1 MKVIDSQT
9 AEILSLGEATLE
21 EGKKI
26 VEIAGRTCYKSLNLI
41 TEGSA
46 EKFVNRMI
54 ESEHLS
60 TLEHCT
66 IYLKLP
72 RSKRDDALFFSYNKY
87 SETNSDGNYCYVTTN
102 YRVIVENEMEDVL
115 KYQCA
120 YEPINHI
127 RRITVR
133 MITNRQIANEFERHR
148 VFSFNQESSRYCNY
162 GKDKFDN
169 EITFIKPCWL
179 NVPEGK
185 YNHCIMVSKNSPDI
199 RIECVGSDEIG
210 KYYNIGE
217 DEGLFLN
224 GLVQSELTYLHL
236 INNRKWT
243 PQQARSVLP
252 LGIKSELISC
262 GFEDAWENFFK
273 RRDAPDA
280 HPMAQEIANPMH
292 KEFFKLT
299 RAL

>member
-72 RSKRDDALFFSYNKY
+72 ISKRDDALFFSYNKY
-87 SETNSDGNYCYVTTN
+87 SETNNDGNYCYVTTN

-120 YEPINHI
+120 YEPVNHI

-169 EITFIKPCWL
+169 ELKFLKPAFGNFL
-179 NVPEGK
+179 ISNEI
-185 YNHCIMVSKNSPDI
+185 Y
-199 RIECVGSDEIG
+199 DEWV
-210 KYYNIGE
+210 KQMERAEY
-217 DEGLFLN
+217 
-224 GLVQSELTYLHL
+224 SYLKL
-236 INNRKWT
+236 CKMGCNAQEAAT
-243 PQQARSVLP
+243 VLP
-252 LGIKSELISC
+252 NSTATELVMSGTTKDWEHFFDLRMKGLTGKPHPLAYDLANKIYLLFKEQ
-262 GFEDAWENFFK
+262 GVKIYPED
-273 RRDAPDA
+273 
-280 HPMAQEIANPMH
+280 
-292 KEFFKLT
+292 
-299 RAL
+299 

>member
-1 MKVIDSQT
+1 MKVIDGQT
-9 AEILSLGEATLE
+9 AEILSLGEATLD

-46 EKFVNRMI
+46 EKFVSRMI
-54 ESEHLS
+54 NSKHLS

-66 IYLKLP
+66 IYLKIP
-72 RSKRDDALFFSYNKY
+72 KNKKDDALFFSYNKY
-87 SETNSDGNYCYVTTN
+87 SEVNSDDNYYYVTTN

-169 EITFIKPCWL
+169 ELKFLKPTF
-179 NVPEGK
+179 GK
-185 YNHCIMVSKNSPDI
+185 FLISNDI
-199 RIECVGSDEIG
+199 YDEWV
-210 KYYNIGE
+210 KQMEHAEY
-217 DEGLFLN
+217 
-224 GLVQSELTYLHL
+224 SYLKL
-236 INNRKWT
+236 CKMGCNAQEAAT
-243 PQQARSVLP
+243 VLP
-252 LGIKSELISC
+252 NSTATELVMSGTTKDWEHFFDLRMKGLTGKSHPLAYDLANKIYLLFKEQSVKIYP
-262 GFEDAWENFFK
+262 ED
-273 RRDAPDA
+273 
-280 HPMAQEIANPMH
+280 
-292 KEFFKLT
+292 
-299 RAL
+299 

>member
-26 VEIAGRTCYKSLNLI
+26 VSLNLI

-72 RSKRDDALFFSYNKY
+72 RGNRDDALFFSYNKY

-133 MITNRQIANEFERHR
+133 MVTNRQIANEFERHR

-169 EITFIKPCWL
+169 ELKFLKPTFGNFLIS
-179 NVPEGK
+179 NEI
-185 YNHCIMVSKNSPDI
+185 Y
-199 RIECVGSDEIG
+199 DEWV
-210 KYYNIGE
+210 KQMERAEY
-217 DEGLFLN
+217 
-224 GLVQSELTYLHL
+224 SYLKL
-236 INNRKWT
+236 CKLGCNAQEAAT
-243 PQQARSVLP
+243 VLP
-252 LGIKSELISC
+252 NSTATELVMSGTTKDWEHFFDLRMKGLTGKPHPLAYDLANKVYLLFKEQGVKIYP
-262 GFEDAWENFFK
+262 ED
-273 RRDAPDA
+273 
-280 HPMAQEIANPMH
+280 
-292 KEFFKLT
+292 
-299 RAL
+299 

>member
-1 MKVIDSQT
+1 MKVIDNQT
-9 AEILSLGEATLE
+9 AEILSLGEATLD

-46 EKFVNRMI
+46 EKFVSRMI
-54 ESEHLS
+54 NSKHLS

-66 IYLKLP
+66 IYLKIP
-72 RSKRDDALFFSYNKY
+72 KNKKDDALFFLYNKY
-87 SETNSDGNYCYVTTN
+87 SEVNSDDNYYYVTTN
-102 YRVIVENEMEDVL
+102 YRVIIENEIEEVL

-169 EITFIKPCWL
+169 ELKFLKPTF
-179 NVPEGK
+179 GK
-185 YNHCIMVSKNSPDI
+185 FLISNDI
-199 RIECVGSDEIG
+199 YDEWV
-210 KYYNIGE
+210 KQMEHAEY
-217 DEGLFLN
+217 
-224 GLVQSELTYLHL
+224 SYLKL
-236 INNRKWT
+236 CKMGCNAQEAAT
-243 PQQARSVLP
+243 VLP
-252 LGIKSELISC
+252 NSTATELVMSGTTKDWEHFFDLRMKGLTGKSHPLAYDLANKIYLLFKEQSVKIYP
-262 GFEDAWENFFK
+262 ED
-273 RRDAPDA
+273 
-280 HPMAQEIANPMH
+280 
-292 KEFFKLT
+292 
-299 RAL
+299 